1 MANERIYALSAAAP
15 AASGCSV
22 AASTEDRA
30 RRDQLALVR
39 ILTDDSEPNE
49 AMRKLADEYRRDVA
63 EGLITSSR

>member
-1 MANERIYALSAAAP
+1 MANERINALSADAP
-15 AASGCSV
+15 AASGYSV